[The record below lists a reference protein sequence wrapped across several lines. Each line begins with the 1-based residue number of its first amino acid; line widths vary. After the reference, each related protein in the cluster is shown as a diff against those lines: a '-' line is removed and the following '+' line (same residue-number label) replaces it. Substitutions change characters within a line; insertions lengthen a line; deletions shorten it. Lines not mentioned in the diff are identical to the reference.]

1 MTCFVM
7 VMAMY
12 PEKQALAKAELDQ
25 LLRGKRLPTIADR
38 GSLPYIEAMIHETL
52 RWHVALPASEF
63 SPLNVRKFSISN
75 AKFAG
80 LPRRTAKADEYRGYH
95 IPEGTIILPNVWC
108 ADPILFPVTMP
119 QLKMPNR
126 SIAREGYDDSEE
138 FRPER
143 FLDGQEPGYVFG
155 FGRRYASIP
164 SDCVLGSFSR
174 RLPKTLP
181 R

>member
-119 QLKMPNR
+119 
-126 SIAREGYDDSEE
+126 SIENA
-138 FRPER
+138 
-143 FLDGQEPGYVFG
+143 QQVHC
-155 FGRRYASIP
+155 A
-164 SDCVLGSFSR
+164 R
-174 RLPKTLP
+174 RL
-181 R
+181 RRQ